1 MVDLKHLK
9 MNKNYFNN
17 ISFLLIIISLIW
29 AGSFIVVDITVKQIQ
44 PIIIAFLRFL
54 IATPF
59 MIISLFIFK
68 KNQLIKLRD
77 LHYFIIL
84 GLTGVTFLYI
94 FQYLGIERTTP
105 STSAVLINTNVIFI
119 LILSVIFL
127 KENITKT
134 KIIGIIL
141 SFIGVI
147 FVLLA
152 QMINENI
159 VFDNIFIIGS
169 IFIILSA
176 ICWAIYSIVGKK
188 IMKRYNSL
196 LVITY
201 VFILGTMFFLPFI
214 GNSIIND
221 IVNIDLNGWIN
232 ILYLSIICS
241 VFGYIGWYYALE
253 KIEASKSAVYLNF
266 IPLFAIILSFFYGEK
281 ITIFF
286 IIGAI
291 LIIYGVYLT
300 QKS

>member
-1 MVDLKHLK
+1 
-9 MNKNYFNN
+9 MNKKNFNY
-17 ISFLLIIISLIW
+17 ISFLLIIIALVW
-29 AGSFIVVDITVKQIQ
+29 AGSFIVVDATVKEIQ
-44 PIIIAFLRFL
+44 PITIAFLRFL

-59 MIISLFIFK
+59 MIFSILILK
-68 KNQLIKLRD
+68 KNQLIKLNE

-84 GLTGVTFLYI
+84 GLTGVTLLYI

-105 STSAVLINTNVIFI
+105 ATSAVLINTNVIFI
-119 LILSVIFL
+119 GVFSLLFL
-127 KENITKT
+127 KEKITK
-134 KIIGIIL
+134 KRIIGILL
-141 SFIGVI
+141 SFTGVI

-159 VFDNIFIIGS
+159 VFNNIFLMGS
-169 IFIILSA
+169 FFIILSA
-176 ICWAIYSIVGKK
+176 MCWAVYSIIGKK
-188 IMKRYNSL
+188 IMKKYDPL

-201 VFILGTMFFLPFI
+201 AFIIGTIALLPFI
-214 GNSIIND
+214 GTNIINE
-221 IVNIDLNGWIN
+221 IRNVTLENWIN

-241 VFGYIGWYYALE
+241 IFGYIGWYYALD

-266 IPLFAIILSFFYGEK
+266 IPFFAIILSFFYGEK
-281 ITIFF
+281 IKIFF

>member
-1 MVDLKHLK
+1 
-9 MNKNYFNN
+9 MNKNNFNYN
-17 ISFLLIIISLIW
+17 SLLLIIIAIVW
-29 AGSFIVVDITVKQIQ
+29 AGSFIVVDATVKQIQ
-44 PIIIAFLRFL
+44 PITIAFLRFL

-59 MIISLFIFK
+59 MIISIFIFK

-119 LILSVIFL
+119 FILSVVFL
-127 KENITKT
+127 KETITK
-134 KIIGIIL
+134 KRIIGIIL

-147 FVLLA
+147 FVLYA

-159 VFDNIFIIGS
+159 VFDNIFLTGC
-169 IFIILSA
+169 IFIIISA
-176 ICWAIYSIVGKK
+176 FCWAIYSIIGKK
-188 IMKRYNSL
+188 IMKKYNSL

-201 VFILGTMFFLPFI
+201 IFIMGTLFFLPFI
-214 GNSIIND
+214 GTGIIAEIGN
-221 IVNIDLNGWIN
+221 VNLNGWLYI
-232 ILYLSIICS
+232 IYLSIICS
-241 VFGYIGWYYALE
+241 VFGYIGWYFVLE
-253 KIEASKSAVYLNF
+253 KTEASKSAVYLNF
-266 IPLFAIILSFFYGEK
+266 IPLFAIMLSFFYGEK

-286 IIGAI
+286 ILGAI

>member
-1 MVDLKHLK
+1 
-9 MNKNYFNN
+9 MNKNNFN
-17 ISFLLIIISLIW
+17 SFLLIIIALVW
-29 AGSFIVVDITVKQIQ
+29 AGSFIVVDATVKQIQ
-44 PIIIAFLRFL
+44 PITIAFLRFL

-59 MIISLFIFK
+59 MIISIFIFK

-119 LILSVIFL
+119 LFLSVIFL
-127 KENITKT
+127 RETITK
-134 KIIGIIL
+134 KRIIGIIL

-152 QMINENI
+152 QMINDNI
-159 VFDNIFIIGS
+159 VFDNIFLTGC
-169 IFIILSA
+169 IFIIISA
-176 ICWAIYSIVGKK
+176 LCWAIYSIIGKK
-188 IMKRYNSL
+188 IMKKYNPL

-201 VFILGTMFFLPFI
+201 IFIMGTLFFLPFI
-214 GNSIIND
+214 STDIIAEIGN
-221 IVNIDLNGWIN
+221 VNLNGWLYI
-232 ILYLSIICS
+232 IYLSIICS
-241 VFGYIGWYYALE
+241 VFGYIGWYFILE
-253 KIEASKSAVYLNF
+253 KTEASKSAVYLNL
-266 IPLFAIILSFFYGEK
+266 IPLFGIILSFFYGEK

-286 IIGAI
+286 ILGAI

-300 QKS
+300 QKN

>member
-1 MVDLKHLK
+1 
-9 MNKNYFNN
+9 MNKNNFNYN
-17 ISFLLIIISLIW
+17 SFLLIIIALVW
-29 AGSFIVVDITVKQIQ
+29 AGSFIVVDATVKQIQ
-44 PIIIAFLRFL
+44 PITIAFLRFL

-59 MIISLFIFK
+59 MIISIFIFK

-119 LILSVIFL
+119 LFLSVIFL
-127 KENITKT
+127 KETITK
-134 KIIGIIL
+134 KRIIGIIL

-152 QMINENI
+152 QMINDNI
-159 VFDNIFIIGS
+159 VFDNIFLTGC
-169 IFIILSA
+169 IFIIISA
-176 ICWAIYSIVGKK
+176 LCWAIYSIIGKK
-188 IMKRYNSL
+188 IMKKYNPL

-201 VFILGTMFFLPFI
+201 IFIMGTLFFLPFI
-214 GNSIIND
+214 STDIIAEIGN
-221 IVNIDLNGWIN
+221 VNLNGWLYI
-232 ILYLSIICS
+232 IYLSIICS
-241 VFGYIGWYYALE
+241 VFGYIGWYFILE
-253 KIEASKSAVYLNF
+253 KTEASKSAVYLNL
-266 IPLFAIILSFFYGEK
+266 IPLFGIILSFFYGEK

-286 IIGAI
+286 ILGAI

-300 QKS
+300 QKN

>member
-1 MVDLKHLK
+1 
-9 MNKNYFNN
+9 MNKNNFNYN
-17 ISFLLIIISLIW
+17 SFLLIIIALVWS
-29 AGSFIVVDITVKQIQ
+29 GSFIVVDATVKQIQ
-44 PIIIAFLRFL
+44 PITIAFLRFL

-59 MIISLFIFK
+59 MIISVFIFK

-84 GLTGVTFLYI
+84 GLTGVTFLYV

-119 LILSVIFL
+119 LFLSVIFL
-127 KENITKT
+127 KENITK
-134 KIIGIIL
+134 KRIIGIIL

-159 VFDNIFIIGS
+159 VFDNIFLTGC
-169 IFIILSA
+169 IFIIISA
-176 ICWAIYSIVGKK
+176 LCWAIYSIIGIK
-188 IMKRYNSL
+188 IMKKYNSL

-201 VFILGTMFFLPFI
+201 IFIMGTLFFLPFI
-214 GNSIIND
+214 STDIIAEIGN
-221 IVNIDLNGWIN
+221 VNFNGWLYI
-232 ILYLSIICS
+232 IYLSIICS
-241 VFGYIGWYYALE
+241 VFGYIGWYFILE
-253 KIEASKSAVYLNF
+253 KTEVSKSAVYLNL
-266 IPLFAIILSFFYGEK
+266 IPLFGIILSFFYGEK

-286 IIGAI
+286 ILGAI

-300 QKS
+300 QKN

>member
-1 MVDLKHLK
+1 
-9 MNKNYFNN
+9 MNKNNFNYN
-17 ISFLLIIISLIW
+17 SFLLIIIAFVW
-29 AGSFIVVDITVKQIQ
+29 AGSFIVVDATVKQIQ
-44 PIIIAFLRFL
+44 PITIAFLRFL

-59 MIISLFIFK
+59 MIISIFIFK

-119 LILSVIFL
+119 LFLSVIFL
-127 KENITKT
+127 KETITK
-134 KIIGIIL
+134 KRIIGIIL

-152 QMINENI
+152 QMINENV
-159 VFDNIFIIGS
+159 VFNNIFLTGCIFII
-169 IFIILSA
+169 ISA
-176 ICWAIYSIVGKK
+176 LCWAIYSIIGKK
-188 IMKRYNSL
+188 IMKKYNPL

-201 VFILGTMFFLPFI
+201 LFIIGTLFFLPFI
-214 GNSIIND
+214 STDIIAEIGN
-221 IVNIDLNGWIN
+221 VNLNGWLYI
-232 ILYLSIICS
+232 IYLSIICS
-241 VFGYIGWYYALE
+241 VFGYIGWYFILE
-253 KIEASKSAVYLNF
+253 KTEASKSAVYLNL
-266 IPLFAIILSFFYGEK
+266 IPLFGIILSFFYGEK

-286 IIGAI
+286 ILGAI

-300 QKS
+300 QKN